1 MKHLGLRARILLI
14 TSAFL
19 LVTNIAL
26 GTALTRQSQKAMKTQ
41 IDERMLDVVKTAAV
55 MLDGDV
61 LEHLSAE
68 DKYAPEYQA
77 VVNTLNRFRDN
88 INLAYIYCVRDMG
101 NKSFVFTID
110 SDAVDPAEFG
120 SPVAYTD
127 ALYNASLGIP
137 SVDDKPYE
145 DRWGRFYSA
154 YSPVYTS
161 EGKVGGVV
169 AVDFEASW
177 YMSHLNQNT
186 LTTIIACVLSLSVS
200 IGLTLFMTRQFSSR
214 IEQINANL
222 SDLESDMLE
231 LYRNSPLIKQ
241 LKDEVIP
248 QECSPC
254 PRAHLCKG
262 GAKCLTYAVTLRQSG
277 RGYRHMLSRRSE
289 RHGANAGGS
298 PVSLP

>member
-262 GAKCLTYAVTLRQSG
+262 GAKCLTYAVTGSLSG
-277 RGYRHMLSRRSE
+277 KDINCYYKY
-289 RHGANAGGS
+289 
-298 PVSLP
+298 